1 MRKLLVPALVG
12 GAILGG
18 IIAGATIAGAAS
30 SNSSSYADD
39 RAAIQDLQARYLFAL
54 DWGDADTYASTFTP
68 DGVLDYAGG
77 VEKGRKQIHDS
88 IMQFHENMVKAG
100 AVSGLRPSASR
111 HNITNMVIKVDGNHA
126 TGRAYW
132 VEFSNNNPKRKAEL
146 AAYGHYEDSMEKI
159 DGKWYFTKRKIL
171 NEQLDD
177 RPGGPNNP
185 AW

>member
-54 DWGDADTYASTFTP
+54 DWGDANTYASTFTP

-77 VEKGRKQIHDS
+77 IEKGRKQIHDS
-88 IMQFHENMVKAG
+88 IEQFHQNMLKAG
-100 AVSGLRPSASR
+100 AASGVRPATTR
-111 HNITNMVIKVDGNHA
+111 HNILNMVIKVDGNHA

-132 VEFSNNNPKRKAEL
+132 VEFNDNDPDRKAQL
-146 AAYGHYEDSMEKI
+146 GAYGHYEDTLEKI
-159 DGKWYFTKRKIL
+159 DGKWYFSSRKIY
-171 NEQLDD
+171 NEQLPDHLA
-177 RPGGPNNP
+177 GLTNP